1 MAVSF
6 GVTPVAGCLYLP
18 LWDASAWWQCLFFC
32 HAGCRN
38 SVFFLFP
45 WGVGHPHTRIR
56 VRSTHAHTLN
66 PLTVPSQSPFPSK
79 TSRNMWVHT
88 HAANILPPS
97 GLGSQSA
104 CGCVIAERES
114 AGGFTRGE
122 GTCRENTGGR
132 FPCGRS
138 T

>member
-1 MAVSF
+1 VAVSF

-79 TSRNMWVHT
+79 TSRNIGCTRTLRISSRRVVSALRVH
-88 HAANILPPS
+88 
-97 GLGSQSA
+97 
-104 CGCVIAERES
+104 VVV
-114 AGGFTRGE
+114 
-122 GTCRENTGGR
+122 
-132 FPCGRS
+132 
-138 T
+138 